1 LEISEKTGLDVRFV
15 HILELQ
21 NGDSACCVSC
31 IFLYS
36 SSWMQVHQTET
47 TKGLQMK
54 NAKSS
59 VLYLFQ
65 EFSSDEDANIS
76 TDSIKSAIRVS
87 GSALLSEESSRPKKS
102 NSKGH
107 CKKSRYR
114 DLDEA
119 IEVLHRIQRYRG
131 YAEEAGRTLTHRNEQ
146 RAYKCPI
153 CQGAHLTSKA
163 AFGEVVGNVAA

>member
-1 LEISEKTGLDVRFV
+1 
-15 HILELQ
+15 
-21 NGDSACCVSC
+21 
-31 IFLYS
+31 
-36 SSWMQVHQTET
+36 MQVHQTET

-65 EFSSDEDANIS
+65 EFSSDEEAHFL

-87 GSALLSEESSRPKKS
+87 GSALIIDKSSRPKK
-102 NSKGH
+102 NTFKGH
-107 CKKSRYR
+107 CKKTRFR

-131 YAEEAGRTLTHRNEQ
+131 YAEEEGRTLTHRNEQ

-153 CQGAHLTSKA
+153 CLGAHLTSKA